1 MFKVSYPLYDHAQ
14 IYAHTASCYYY
25 YHYYKL
31 MRKNA
36 RELDRVKTLPPLS
49 VSSRESYFLSDS
61 LAQAR
66 ERRHK
71 SKGDARGFTY
81 CSSLACLLETRNR

>member
-1 MFKVSYPLYDHAQ
+1 MCILINH
-14 IYAHTASCYYY
+14 HYYCY

-49 VSSRESYFLSDS
+49 VSSRESYFRSDS
-61 LAQAR
+61 LARAT

-71 SKGDARGFTY
+71 SEGDARGFTY
-81 CSSLACLLETRNR
+81 CSSLACLLETRNRQ

>member
-1 MFKVSYPLYDHAQ
+1 MFKLSYPWYDHAQ

-49 VSSRESYFLSDS
+49 VSSRESYFHSDS
-61 LAQAR
+61 LARAR

-71 SKGDARGFTY
+71 SEGDARGFTY

>member
-1 MFKVSYPLYDHAQ
+1 MCILINHHYY
-14 IYAHTASCYYY
+14 YYYYYY

-49 VSSRESYFLSDS
+49 VSSRESYFRSDS
-61 LAQAR
+61 LARAR

-71 SKGDARGFTY
+71 SEGDARGFTY